1 LALRPSSSRRK
12 WFPHSRSQNP
22 FYLRCASQS
31 VIDMENLLYKLTRP
45 EVEEYLK
52 KCDVVLFP
60 VGSTEQHGKHMAIDN
75 DAFTALEISKRVAK
89 KTDVVVASP
98 LYFGYS
104 PHHMPFKGSITLSFD
119 TLVDVY
125 REVCESLLHHGFNKV
140 VIMNAHGGNTNAISE
155 ALRRIQQDT
164 GKRVYSV
171 MVFPSARGFGSGAVK
186 VIEQKSG
193 GHACE
198 LETSVGMAL
207 GQRLLMDKAEDWK
220 PEYSSIDPKY
230 RDKVAAAYNWD
241 EVTSIGSLGDPTKA
255 TKEKGK
261 VLVDAVVDELA
272 EFIEYLKK
280 L

>member
-1 LALRPSSSRRK
+1 
-12 WFPHSRSQNP
+12 
-22 FYLRCASQS
+22 
-31 VIDMENLLYKLTRP
+31 MENLLYKLTRP

-52 KCDVVLFP
+52 RCDVVLFP

-75 DAFTALEISKRVAK
+75 DTFTALEISRRVAE
-89 KTDVVVASP
+89 KTGVLVASP

-104 PHHMPFKGSITLSFD
+104 PHHMNFKGSITLSFD

-140 VIMNAHGGNTNAISE
+140 VIMNAHGGNTNSIRE
-155 ALRRIQQDT
+155 ALHRIQQDT

-171 MVFPSARGFGSGAVK
+171 MVFPGASGFGSEAVK
-186 VIEQKSG
+186 VIEQKGG

-198 LETSVGMAL
+198 METSIGMAL

-230 RDKVAAAYNWD
+230 RGKVAADYSFD

-255 TKEKGK
+255 TKKKGK
-261 VLVDAVVDELA
+261 ALVDAVVDDLA
-272 EFIEYLKK
+272 EFVEYLKK
-280 L
+280 Q

>member
-1 LALRPSSSRRK
+1 
-12 WFPHSRSQNP
+12 
-22 FYLRCASQS
+22 
-31 VIDMENLLYKLTRP
+31 MENLLYKLTRP

-52 KCDVVLFP
+52 RCDVVLFP

-75 DAFTALEISKRVAK
+75 DAFTALEISRRVAE
-89 KTDVVVASP
+89 KTGVLVASP

-104 PHHMPFKGSITLSFD
+104 PHHMNFKGSITLSFE

-140 VIMNAHGGNTNAISE
+140 VIMNAHGGNSNPIRE
-155 ALRRIQQDT
+155 ALHRIQQET

-171 MVFPSARGFGSGAVK
+171 MVFPGATGFGSEAVK
-186 VIEQKSG
+186 VIEQKGG

-198 LETSVGMAL
+198 LETSIGMAL

-230 RDKVAAAYNWD
+230 RNKVAAAYSFD

-255 TKEKGK
+255 TKKKGK
-261 VLVDAVVDELA
+261 VLVDAVVDDLA

>member
-1 LALRPSSSRRK
+1 
-12 WFPHSRSQNP
+12 
-22 FYLRCASQS
+22 
-31 VIDMENLLYKLTRP
+31 MENLLYKLTRP

-89 KTDVVVASP
+89 KTGVLVASP

-104 PHHMPFKGSITLSFD
+104 PHHMNFKGSITLSFD

-125 REVCESLLHHGFNKV
+125 REVCESLLHHGFNKI

-155 ALRRIQQDT
+155 ALHRIREET

-171 MVFPSARGFGSGAVK
+171 MVFPGARGFGSEAVK
-186 VIEQKSG
+186 VIEQKGG

-230 RDKVAAAYNWD
+230 RNKVAAAYSFD

>member
-1 LALRPSSSRRK
+1 
-12 WFPHSRSQNP
+12 
-22 FYLRCASQS
+22 
-31 VIDMENLLYKLTRP
+31 MENLLYKLTRP

-52 KCDVVLFP
+52 RCDVVLFP

-75 DAFTALEISKRVAK
+75 DTFTALEISRRVAE
-89 KTDVVVASP
+89 KTGVLVASP

-104 PHHMPFKGSITLSFD
+104 PHHMNFKGSITLSFD

-140 VIMNAHGGNTNAISE
+140 VIMNAHGGNTNSIRE
-155 ALRRIQQDT
+155 ALHKIKEDT

-171 MVFPSARGFGSGAVK
+171 MVFPGASGFGSEAVK
-186 VIEQKSG
+186 VIEQKGG

-198 LETSVGMAL
+198 METSIGMAL

-230 RDKVAAAYNWD
+230 RGKVAADYSFD

-255 TKEKGK
+255 TKKKGK
-261 VLVDAVVDELA
+261 ALVDAVVDDLA
-272 EFIEYLKK
+272 EFVEYLKK
-280 L
+280 Q

>member
-1 LALRPSSSRRK
+1 M
-12 WFPHSRSQNP
+12 
-22 FYLRCASQS
+22 
-31 VIDMENLLYKLTRP
+31 DMENLLYKLTRP

-52 KCDVVLFP
+52 RCDVVLFP

-75 DAFTALEISKRVAK
+75 DTYTALEISKRVAE
-89 KTDVVVASP
+89 KTGVLVASP

-104 PHHMPFKGSITLSFD
+104 PHHMNFKGSVTLSFE

-140 VIMNAHGGNTNAISE
+140 VIMNAHGGNTNPIRE
-155 ALRRIQQDT
+155 ALQRIQQET

-171 MVFPSARGFGSGAVK
+171 MVFPDARGFGSEALK
-186 VIEQKSG
+186 VIEQEGG

-198 LETSVGMAL
+198 METSFGLAL
-207 GQRLLMDKAEDWK
+207 GQRILMDKAEDWR
-220 PEYSSIDPKY
+220 PEYSSIDPEY
-230 RDKVAAAYNWD
+230 RGKVAAAYSFD

-255 TKEKGK
+255 TKEKGEA
-261 VLVDAVVDELA
+261 LVDAVVDDLA

>member
-1 LALRPSSSRRK
+1 
-12 WFPHSRSQNP
+12 
-22 FYLRCASQS
+22 
-31 VIDMENLLYKLTRP
+31 MENLLYKLTRP

-89 KTDVVVASP
+89 KTNVVVASP

-104 PHHMPFKGSITLSFD
+104 PHHMNFKGSITLSFD

-125 REVCESLLHHGFNKV
+125 REVCESLLHHGFNKI

-155 ALRRIQQDT
+155 ALHRIREET

-171 MVFPSARGFGSGAVK
+171 MVFPGARGFGSEAVK
-186 VIEQKSG
+186 VIEQKGG

-230 RDKVAAAYNWD
+230 RNKVAAAYSFD

>member
-1 LALRPSSSRRK
+1 M
-12 WFPHSRSQNP
+12 
-22 FYLRCASQS
+22 
-31 VIDMENLLYKLTRP
+31 IDMENLLYKLTRP

-89 KTDVVVASP
+89 KTGVLVASP

-140 VIMNAHGGNTNAISE
+140 VIMNAHGGNTNSIHE

>member
-1 LALRPSSSRRK
+1 
-12 WFPHSRSQNP
+12 
-22 FYLRCASQS
+22 
-31 VIDMENLLYKLTRP
+31 MENLLYKLTRP

-52 KCDVVLFP
+52 RCDVVLFP

-75 DAFTALEISKRVAK
+75 DTFTALEISRRVAE
-89 KTDVVVASP
+89 KTGVLVASP

-104 PHHMPFKGSITLSFD
+104 PHHMNFKGSITLSFD

-140 VIMNAHGGNTNAISE
+140 VIMNAHGGNTNSIRE
-155 ALRRIQQDT
+155 ALHKIQQDT

-171 MVFPSARGFGSGAVK
+171 MVFPGASGFGSEAVK
-186 VIEQKSG
+186 VIEQKGG

-198 LETSVGMAL
+198 METSIGMAL

-230 RDKVAAAYNWD
+230 RGKVTADYSFD

-255 TKEKGK
+255 TKKKGK
-261 VLVDAVVDELA
+261 ALVDAVVDDLA
-272 EFIEYLKK
+272 EFVEYLKK
-280 L
+280 Q